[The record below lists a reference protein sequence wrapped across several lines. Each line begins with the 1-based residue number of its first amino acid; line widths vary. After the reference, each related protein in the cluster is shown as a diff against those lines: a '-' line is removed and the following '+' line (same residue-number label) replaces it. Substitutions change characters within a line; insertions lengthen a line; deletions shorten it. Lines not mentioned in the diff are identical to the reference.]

1 MTINYHKWGY
11 PPCLGKK
18 KCTWIACCSIPQIS
32 HAFVLRWNGKYK
44 SRLLRRFCLWVLCHP
59 HQLSDVAISV
69 SVSKQIQ
76 LQKIFQLFIVL
87 SKRKCFRD
95 GDESEFLWL
104 QFMVFSQIDKG
115 VKMGLIS
122 NGWSKKSLHC
132 QQFRAVFLRTEDRNL
147 GQCRSVTA
155 TPLGD
160 SLVRGW
166 RIVVPGILVNTN
178 RKSML

>member
-1 MTINYHKWGY
+1 MRSRSRVDLVPCTSSRNDRKHMGKYGKTQNPKSIDWENPWFRSYSMAINYHKWGY

-44 SRLLRRFCLWVLCHP
+44 SRLLRSFCLWVLCHP

-87 SKRKCFRD
+87 SKRKCVRD

-104 QFMVFSQIDKG
+104 QFMMFSQIDKF
-115 VKMGLIS
+115 VKIGFIS
-122 NGWSKKSLHC
+122 NGWFPKP
-132 QQFRAVFLRTEDRNL
+132 
-147 GQCRSVTA
+147 
-155 TPLGD
+155 PL
-160 SLVRGW
+160 STV
-166 RIVVPGILVNTN
+166 
-178 RKSML
+178 